1 MSSEKKNFEL
11 DRRSLLKNIL
21 VGTGLGTS
29 GVMNTFLTN
38 MMISFMQKGT
48 AQAAGVDPAFEDF
61 KFISLVMAGGLPRYY
76 WDLPLNPNGNDDFVV
91 NPMVVT
97 KFNPDGSTNYS
108 TTKVGNYYLPH
119 VWNSKIPTT
128 GGTAP
133 MKDIAKHM
141 MIMRGIDLQ
150 IDSHDIDRYRQ
161 IAPVP
166 GGISLS
172 GLIADSANTPIP
184 AVGRNGGGNYYQ
196 GEKGI
201 AYLELSGGN
210 PLTTAI
216 SPFTPFS
223 SMLSLNSGAVEGAID
238 QALLRMQAS
247 ATNKGKFI
255 PSTFASRFNAKKMMM
270 KQFGDL
276 QAQFN
281 SLVMKYRGLI
291 TRSFGPTAELKLVG
305 VEDISFPGNK
315 GPRQRISE
323 NEYFSGTDILSIT
336 DMNTLIADLA
346 EGMAIAEYMII
357 NGLSS
362 SVNIQSGGISNFLV
376 QESYN
381 QTTKAIARTNSR
393 ITQGTDVH
401 FVGSDIALVLF
412 TRYYRAISACLN
424 ELMSRLKETKTSG
437 GNLFDKTVI
446 AVTSD
451 FNRLPRLDGSG
462 ADHGWEGSNYTVFSG
477 MFDELK
483 VVGNVK
489 KTDSGNRGTW
499 GLAGGLTEIG
509 GREAIIG
516 NVATTVS
523 NLLELKTPTPNDTS
537 FTAKEK
543 GKAKLVITS
552 VKNVA

>member
-97 KFNPDGSTNYS
+97 KFNPDGSTSYS

-119 VWNSKIPTT
+119 VWNSKIPTI

-172 GLIADSANTPIP
+172 GLIADSASTPIP
-184 AVGRNGGGNYYQ
+184 AVGRNGGGNFYQ

-210 PLTTAI
+210 PLTAAI

-247 ATNKGKFI
+247 ASNKGKFI

-291 TRSFGPTAELKLVG
+291 TRSFGPTAELKLAG
-305 VEDISFPGNK
+305 VEDISFAGNS
-315 GPRQRISE
+315 GPRQRIAE
-323 NEYFSGTDILSIT
+323 NEYFSGADILTIT
-336 DMNTLIADLA
+336 DMNTLIGDLA

-381 QTTKAIARTNSR
+381 PVTKAIARTNGR
-393 ITQGTDVH
+393 ITQTTDAH
-401 FVGSDIALVLF
+401 FIGSDIGLILF
-412 TRYYRAISACLN
+412 TRYYRAVSACL
-424 ELMSRLKETKTSG
+424 
-437 GNLFDKTVI
+437 
-446 AVTSD
+446 
-451 FNRLPRLDGSG
+451 
-462 ADHGWEGSNYTVFSG
+462 
-477 MFDELK
+477 
-483 VVGNVK
+483 
-489 KTDSGNRGTW
+489 
-499 GLAGGLTEIG
+499 
-509 GREAIIG
+509 
-516 NVATTVS
+516 
-523 NLLELKTPTPNDTS
+523 
-537 FTAKEK
+537 
-543 GKAKLVITS
+543 
-552 VKNVA
+552 

>member
-1 MSSEKKNFEL
+1 MSSEKKIFEL

-76 WDLPLNPNGNDDFVV
+76 WDLPLNPNGNDDFAV

-97 KFNPDGSTNYS
+97 KFNPDGSSNYS
-108 TTKVGNYYLPH
+108 TTKVGNYHLPH
-119 VWNSKIPTT
+119 IWNSKIPTT
-128 GGTAP
+128 GGVTP

-141 MIMRGIDLQ
+141 LIMRGIDLQ
-150 IDSHDIDRYRQ
+150 IDSHELDRYRQ

-172 GLIADSANTPIP
+172 GLVADSANTPIP
-184 AVGRNGGGNYYQ
+184 AVGRNGGGSYYQ

-201 AYLELSGGN
+201 AYLDLTGTN
-210 PLTTAI
+210 PLTVAI

-247 ATNKGKFI
+247 ASNKGKYI

-281 SLVMKYRGLI
+281 TLVMKYRGLI
-291 TRSFGPTAELKLVG
+291 TRSFGPSAEIKLAG
-305 VEDISFPGNK
+305 VEDISFPGNG
-315 GPRQRISE
+315 GPKQRIGESE
-323 NEYFSGTDILSIT
+323 FFTGTDILTIT
-336 DMNTLIADLA
+336 DTNTLIAELA
-346 EGMAIAEYMII
+346 EGMAIAEYMVI

-362 SVNIQSGGISNFLV
+362 SVNIQSTNITNFFV
-376 QESYN
+376 QQSYN
-381 QTTKAIARTNSR
+381 PLTKANVRTNGR
-393 ITQGTDVH
+393 MTQTTDVH
-401 FVGSDIALVLF
+401 FTGSDIGVVLF
-412 TRYYRAISACLN
+412 TRYYRAVSACLN
-424 ELMSRLKETKTSG
+424 ELMSRLKETKTGS

-462 ADHGWEGSNYTVFSG
+462 ADHGWQGSNYTVFSG
-477 MFDELK
+477 MIDQLQ

-489 KTDSGNRGTW
+489 KTDGANRGTW

-509 GREAIIG
+509 ERAAIIG
-516 NVATTVS
+516 NVASTVS
-523 NLLELKTPTPNDTS
+523 NLLELKTPTPNDIS

-543 GKAKLVITS
+543 GKSKMVIKS